1 MYTFRFH
8 FSTADV
14 ARLRNFTRDL
24 KFKFSLLLCGRDVHL
39 DALVPC
45 QYFGDSSSSN

>member
-1 MYTFRFH
+1 MYAFRFH

-14 ARLRNFTRDL
+14 TRLRNFTRDL
-24 KFKFSLLLCGRDVHL
+24 KFKFSLLL
-39 DALVPC
+39 LVCASGFSDPC